1 MDVVSWYLTIRV
13 EKPEEKIPKILPIL
27 AGVAIIGLIMM
38 RD

>member
-13 EKPEEKIPKILPIL
+13 EKPKREIFKVVPVL
-27 AGVAIIGLIMM
+27 AGVAIIGLIMT